1 VFFLGTEH
9 SLHGANRKSPPA
21 AAGHGQSLEPE
32 GQRFGQGG
40 RDCCV
45 GAVRIYGLIE
55 PLCCCMH
62 GTPVRYV
69 IPQIRK
75 KKSLRRQGTLVVTR
89 AGTTPCYLKTGHRMV
104 FGTTWSTTRYK
115 IFWAVPARHVH
126 EGRTVSRIS
135 TRLATWLDP
144 HLEPCLGRHGIKMVR
159 RHFYNYTMQFSFV
172 Y

>member
-1 VFFLGTEH
+1 VTGNLFFHIVFFFLGTEH

-75 KKSLRRQGTLVVTR
+75 KKSLRRQGILVVTR
-89 AGTTPCYLKTGHRMV
+89 AGTTPCYLKTGHGMV
-104 FGTTWSTTRYK
+104 FGTEHGTIRNILSRASTTRTRGPYCVQNLDTAGYMARPASC
-115 IFWAVPARHVH
+115 AV
-126 EGRTVSRIS
+126 
-135 TRLATWLDP
+135 
-144 HLEPCLGRHGIKMVR
+144 LGAAWHKNG
-159 RHFYNYTMQFSFV
+159 T
-172 Y
+172 